1 MKQKWGK
8 KEDNELGWW
17 ALLVVL
23 AIMVMCFVFKV
34 MEGAI

>member
-17 ALLVVL
+17 IYWVLLV
-23 AIMVMCFVFKV
+23 IMIIMFILKV
-34 MEGAI
+34 R